1 VVAGWFVLR
10 RQLGTLRVLRSCWK
24 TIVAGAVMGVFIH
37 VVQPQGRLMLFV
49 VIVASALI
57 YAGVLLLL
65 RVADAE
71 ELELIRR
78 ALRARGG

>member
-1 VVAGWFVLR
+1 
-10 RQLGTLRVLRSCWK
+10 
-24 TIVAGAVMGVFIH
+24 MGVFIH